1 MFDVDRALAKT
12 EDFLRRHIKSKAVKE
27 AEKRIRQRKTEEAG
41 RRLGRAAAL
50 AGASGAGV
58 AAYAVAL
65 APISVPAAA
74 VAGGAI
80 LLMATGSMF
89 LPSGR
94 WSASRRALS
103 TEELLALAGDTEE
116 WLLTQRPLLP
126 GRALPKLDTILA
138 HLQDI
143 QPHLAGVFP
152 NGMLAWEVRRL
163 LANHLPRL
171 VHAYAELPTLARERD
186 EERER
191 LIKGLDTIGDE
202 LARLCLEASRERL
215 FDFETQ
221 GRFLDIRYRDGELGE
236 ADRAEKGTGAAPRDK
251 RRP

>member
-1 MFDVDRALAKT
+1 MFEVDRALAKT
-12 EDFLRRHIKSKAVKE
+12 EDFLRRHIKSKAVRE
-27 AEKRIRQRKTEEAG
+27 AEKRVRQRKAEEAG

-58 AAYAVAL
+58 AVYAVAL
-65 APISVPAAA
+65 APLSAPVLA

-80 LLMATGSMF
+80 LMAAAGSMF

-103 TEELLALAGDTEE
+103 TAELLALAGDTEE
-116 WLLTQRPLLP
+116 WLIAQRPLIP

-138 HLQDI
+138 HLHDI
-143 QPHLAGVFP
+143 QPHLEGIFP
-152 NGMLAWEVRRL
+152 NGTLAWELRRL

-171 VHAYAELPTLARERD
+171 IQAYCELPALARERD

-191 LIKGLDTIGDE
+191 LIKGLDTIGEE

-221 GRFLDIRYRDGELGE
+221 GRFLDIRYRDGELGDE
-236 ADRAEKGTGAAPRDK
+236 DVLEKGTGAAPRDK